1 MVSVVGPTLSVV
13 TFNQTEDEIQA
24 HIDGP
29 AQAAWEWLL
38 AVVDDR
44 DFEAVWA
51 LTAPE
56 LQRARARAWL
66 ESELPSAP
74 AADTERTVE
83 QLMQG
88 TAPEPLRSRF
98 AAAELNAYVL
108 SFGHVDTDQMGAGS
122 RPRVIG
128 PDAELVVLAQLGQE
142 RKVFTEPTFV
152 PGLTFLMHFIE
163 GRRLVADPDY
173 RR

>member
-1 MVSVVGPTLSVV
+1 M
-13 TFNQTEDEIQA
+13 TFDQTEDEIQA

-29 AQAAWEWLL
+29 VQAAWEWLQ

-44 DFEAVWA
+44 DFETAWA

-66 ESELPSAP
+66 ERELSPASE
-74 AADTERTVE
+74 ADTERAVE
-83 QLMQG
+83 QLMQE

-98 AAAELNAYVL
+98 AAAELNAYVE
-108 SFGHVDTDQMGAGS
+108 SFGHMDTDQMGAGS

-142 RKVFTEPTFV
+142 RKVFTEPTLV
-152 PGLTFLMHFIE
+152 SGLTFLMHLVH
-163 GRRLVADPDY
+163 GRWLVADPDY